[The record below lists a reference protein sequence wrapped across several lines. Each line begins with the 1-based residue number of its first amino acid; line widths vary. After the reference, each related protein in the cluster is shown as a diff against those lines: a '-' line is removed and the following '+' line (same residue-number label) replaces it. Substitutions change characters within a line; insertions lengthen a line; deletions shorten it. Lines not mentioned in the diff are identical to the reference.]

1 MKGYTEEAALEAV
14 RRNGAMVADATIE
27 FRTHP
32 GIKVWGLLDFLRQH
46 GWTVKIGKKA

>member
-1 MKGYTEEAALEAV
+1 MKGYTEEAALETV

-32 GIKVWGLLDFLRQH
+32 GIGLWGKLDFLRAL
-46 GWTVKIGKKA
+46 GWTVKIGRSK